1 MEKHSTNGKIKSA
14 KLLIKHGKRVD
25 KAFEKAVEDALQ
37 KHQRA
42 DNKIAVWRDEK
53 VQLIKPEE
61 VLATTK

>member
-1 MEKHSTNGKIKSA
+1 MEKHSTNGKIESA
-14 KLLIKHGKRVD
+14 KLLIKHGKKVD